1 MDEETGKMVEAYKDF
16 ITGLAEKYPQY
27 GHRLIV
33 CEPVTGE
40 GKWIM
45 EKLPGRP
52 IMVFDY
58 EREEYIKV

>member
-1 MDEETGKMVEAYKDF
+1 MDGNTEKMMEEYKDF
-16 ITGLAEKYPQY
+16 IMGLAKKYPQY

-45 EKLPGRP
+45 EKLPGRD
-52 IMVFDY
+52 ILVFDY
-58 EREEYIKV
+58 DREEYIKV

>member
-1 MDEETGKMVEAYKDF
+1 MEEKKMLEEYKGLVMDLEK
-16 ITGLAEKYPQY
+16 KYPQY

-33 CEPVTGE
+33 CEPVSGE
-40 GKWIM
+40 GRWVM

-52 IMVFDY
+52 ILVFDY